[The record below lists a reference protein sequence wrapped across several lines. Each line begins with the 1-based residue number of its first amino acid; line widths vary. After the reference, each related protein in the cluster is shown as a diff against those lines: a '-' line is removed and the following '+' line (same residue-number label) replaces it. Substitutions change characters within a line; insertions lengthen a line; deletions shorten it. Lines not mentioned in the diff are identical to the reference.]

1 MSTIK
6 NYGCATAL
14 SVLVGYTA
22 AASSVDLSSVAC
34 ILLAVS
40 DSSPPSAQSK
50 PVSPTHSVKSS
61 GFLMSALRSN
71 ANGLGLVSVIGAG
84 CGACTFIVCF
94 ATGIGVWSL
103 LLLAGSRVGRNIV
116 GG

>member
-1 MSTIK
+1 M
-6 NYGCATAL
+6 
-14 SVLVGYTA
+14 LVGYTA

-40 DSSPPSAQSK
+40 DSSPPSAHSK
-50 PVSPTHSVKSS
+50 SVSPTHSVKSS
-61 GFLMSALRSN
+61 GFLMSAVRSD
-71 ANGLGLVSVIGAG
+71 ANGFGFVAVVGAG

-94 ATGIGVWSL
+94 AIGIGVRSL
-103 LLLAGSRVGRNIV
+103 LLLAGSRVGGDIV

>member
-1 MSTIK
+1 M
-6 NYGCATAL
+6 
-14 SVLVGYTA
+14 LVGYTA

-61 GFLMSALRSN
+61 AFLMSAVRSN
-71 ANGLGLVSVIGAG
+71 ANGLGLVAVVGAG

-94 ATGIGVWSL
+94 ATGIGVRSL
-103 LLLAGSRVGRNIV
+103 LLLAGSRVGGDIV